1 VADPLLKHIHEMK
14 TSMRSD
20 RGFSINELMLTV
32 AVAATLMAIAVPI
45 LTDVSAGARFNASVR
60 MVERE
65 LQSARL
71 KAVNAN
77 TVLRVR
83 TNCPSA
89 GFIRTV
95 EVVGNAGVDN
105 SPNRCDVGAYPFPPA
120 DTEMTTRPN
129 HDGPVRVLPDGT
141 AVGDIVLQFSPDG
154 TVMQVVSN
162 APQRI
167 DDTVSLM
174 VSHNYKYKSVTINGA
189 GKIQLADQ

>member
-1 VADPLLKHIHEMK
+1 MAAPLLRYIREMK

-45 LTDVSAGARFNASVR
+45 LTDVGEGARFNASVR
-60 MVERE
+60 VVERE

-89 GFIRTV
+89 GYMRTI
-95 EVVGNAGVDN
+95 EVVGNAAVDGAM
-105 SPNRCDVGAYPFPPA
+105 NRCDTTVYPFPAP

-129 HDGPVRVLPDGT
+129 HDGPVRVLPAGT
-141 AVGDIVLQFSPDG
+141 TVGDIVLQFSPDG
-154 TVMQVVSN
+154 TVTEVVSN
-162 APQRI
+162 VPQRI
-167 DDTVSLM
+167 NGDVSNRRCRGRP
-174 VSHNYKYKSVTINGA
+174 SERWTAACRS
-189 GKIQLADQ
+189 

>member
-1 VADPLLKHIHEMK
+1 MK
-14 TSMRSD
+14 TRTRSD

-45 LTDVSAGARFNASVR
+45 LTDVGEGARFNASVR

-89 GFIRTV
+89 GYIRTV
-95 EVVGNAGVDN
+95 EVVGNAVVDTAID
-105 SPNRCDVGAYPFPPA
+105 RCDAGRYPYPPA

-141 AVGDIVLQFSPDG
+141 AVGNIVLQFSPDG
-154 TVMQVVSN
+154 TVTQVVAN

-167 DDTVSLM
+167 DGDVSLTVSR
-174 VSHNYKYKSVTINGA
+174 NYKSKSVTINGA